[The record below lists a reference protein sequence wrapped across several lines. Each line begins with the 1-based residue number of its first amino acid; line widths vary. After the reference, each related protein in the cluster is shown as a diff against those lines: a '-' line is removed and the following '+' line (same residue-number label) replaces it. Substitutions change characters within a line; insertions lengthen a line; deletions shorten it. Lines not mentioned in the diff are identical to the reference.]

1 MSIIQYL
8 KPKGDRAMFF
18 IILILSLW
26 GLLAV
31 YSSASWL
38 SYRYKH
44 STIFYLF
51 QHGMYIFIGYTIM
64 LYIHTIHYKNF
75 MGISRFLLYIS
86 YILLIATILFGVTI
100 NGAKRWLSFGFFTFQ
115 SSDFAK
121 VAILLYTI
129 RTLAKYKDELDD
141 LKKVIYPLLGHI
153 TLTCMLIAKDNLST
167 ALVLFMTCIL
177 VMYLG
182 RVKVIYLIKIGV
194 VGLVCAVLFA
204 MFLLFAPPKLIE
216 GVGRFE
222 TWKARITAF
231 TNFENKSAQT
241 GRNKVKEKDSFQAD
255 HAKIAIATGGLFGKG
270 PGQSVERNFLPE
282 AYADF
287 IYAIII
293 EEYGLFLGIFMLFLY
308 LWFMYRTINIIKKAP
323 KAFGAL
329 IAVGL
334 SFQLVLQALINM
346 AVAVGLFP
354 VTGLTLPLVSKGGT
368 SLIFTF
374 ITLGLIMSV
383 SRYIQ
388 ADSMEEANSN
398 VDSKN
403 NNFITT

>member
-1 MSIIQYL
+1 MTIAEFL
-8 KPKGDRAMFF
+8 KPKGDKTMWF
-18 IILILSLW
+18 IILMLSLW

-31 YSSASWL
+31 YSSVSWL
-38 SYRYKH
+38 AYKNKS
-44 STIFYLF
+44 STFFYLF
-51 QHGMYIFIGYTIM
+51 QHGVYIAIGFAIM

-75 MGISRFLLYIS
+75 MGVARFLLYIS
-86 YILLIATILFGVTI
+86 YALLIATLFFGITI
-100 NGAKRWLSFGFFTFQ
+100 NGAKRWISLGVFTFQ
-115 SSDFAK
+115 SSDFSK

-129 RTLAKYKDELDD
+129 RTLAKYKDELDN
-141 LKKVIYPLLGHI
+141 LKKVIYPLLAHI
-153 TLTCMLIAKDNLST
+153 TLTCLLIGKDNLST
-167 ALVLFMTCIL
+167 AAVLFTTCFL
-177 VMYLG
+177 VMFLG
-182 RVKVIYLIKIGV
+182 RVKVIYLLKIGGIYAI
-194 VGLVCAVLFA
+194 VGFLFGL
-204 MFLLFAPPKLIE
+204 FLYLTPPSLIKN
-216 GVGRFE
+216 VGRLG
-222 TWKARITAF
+222 TWQVRIKSF
-231 TNFENKSAQT
+231 VIDDDSQNKL
-241 GRNKVKEKDSFQAD
+241 NKKKQDTFQAD
-255 HAKIAIATGGLFGKG
+255 HAMIAIATGGIFGKG

-293 EEYGLFLGIFMLFLY
+293 EEYGLIMGIIMLFMY
-308 LWFMYRTINIIKKAP
+308 LLFMYRNVNIIRKAP

-383 SRYIQ
+383 SRHIEEENKE
-388 ADSMEEANSN
+388 DSNSN
-398 VDSKN
+398 IDSKN
-403 NNFITT
+403 NNFISTE

>member
-1 MSIIQYL
+1 MSIFQYL

-18 IILILSLW
+18 IILLLSLW

-44 STIFYLF
+44 STMFYLF
-51 QHGMYIFIGYTIM
+51 QHGTYIFIGYTIM
-64 LYIHTIHYKNF
+64 LFIHTIHYKNF

-86 YILLIATILFGVTI
+86 YALLIATILFGVTI

-129 RTLAKYKDELDD
+129 RTLAKYKDDLAD
-141 LKKVIYPLLGHI
+141 LKKVIYPLLAHI
-153 TLTCMLIAKDNLST
+153 TLTCLLIAKDNLST
-167 ALVLFMTCIL
+167 ALVLFMTCVL

-194 VGLVCAVLFA
+194 VGVASVSLFA
-204 MFLLFAPPKLIE
+204 MFLLFSPPKLIE
-216 GVGRFE
+216 GVGRLE
-222 TWKARITAF
+222 TWKTRIITF
-231 TNFENKSAQT
+231 TNFEAKQKNSI
-241 GRNKVKEKDSFQAD
+241 VKPIKIKDNFQAN
-255 HAKIAIATGGLFGKG
+255 HAKIAIATGGLLGKG

-293 EEYGLFLGIFMLFLY
+293 EEYGLIFGIFMLFLY

-388 ADSMEEANSN
+388 ADSIEETNTT
-398 VDSKN
+398 VDSNN
-403 NNFITT
+403 NNFVTT